1 MDKAAYAADVLT
13 FACRHVLGEKGSGMQ
28 GHAWEVQQL
37 KEELAQRSASR
48 PLCQLPLEP
57 VHFLGMLHTTD
68 FLPRHITHIK
78 TPQ

>member
-28 GHAWEVQQL
+28 EHAWEVQQL

-48 PLCQLPLEP
+48 SWLT
-57 VHFLGMLHTTD
+57 GWRT
-68 FLPRHITHIK
+68 FLPA
-78 TPQ
+78 PP